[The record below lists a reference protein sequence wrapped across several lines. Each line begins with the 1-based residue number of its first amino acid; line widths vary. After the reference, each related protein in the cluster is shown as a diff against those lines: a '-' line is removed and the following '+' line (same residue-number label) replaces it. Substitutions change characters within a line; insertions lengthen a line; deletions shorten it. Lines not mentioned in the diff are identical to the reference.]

1 MTPLCETL
9 TEKGV
14 CLILRFLGCLWPF
27 GGCRGLSGL
36 AMARTA
42 RACLAI
48 PSEGCGVC
56 ESGELPLSQAQ
67 ICEGADMV
75 FMPQISSCEILP

>member
-1 MTPLCETL
+1 
-9 TEKGV
+9 
-14 CLILRFLGCLWPF
+14 
-27 GGCRGLSGL
+27 
-36 AMARTA
+36 MARTA

-75 FMPQISSCEILP
+75 FMPQISSCEVLP